1 MMTDTAI
8 LSRLVA
14 LAIFLS
20 VPIWLCS
27 PAAAEMERTP
37 ALDAL
42 IKAAEAEGT
51 LNVVW
56 ANNSMGGP
64 AGAAALQDAINRE
77 FHMHI
82 KIAFTPGPSMPQMST
97 RITQEAK
104 AGQTASSDAFLGVS
118 VNFPTMIAAHVL
130 EQVPWSSLNPAIKP
144 EMRTADGEAV
154 LVYTL
159 FETFTYNATL
169 VPRDQVPHNFA
180 GLFRPEWKGKL
191 ASTPYAA
198 GFDELALQEGD
209 EKIRPIV
216 ERLAEWAGGLIR
228 CGDYGRI
235 ASGEFI
241 GLAID
246 CGQVAPEFMAENGGP
261 VDASLL
267 DDGLGT
273 ELTYL
278 SVPKTSAHPNLA
290 KFFIAFIMTPEGQKI
305 LDKYEHATSHVYPGT
320 PAYERAQSLAKRGL
334 KLVVWTPDAIAP
346 QMEKAE
352 RLKKE
357 YERILEKK

>member
-1 MMTDTAI
+1 MISKASLRRVPVLTV
-8 LSRLVA
+8 S
-14 LAIFLS
+14 LAAS
-20 VPIWLCS
+20 VWLCW
-27 PAAAEMERTP
+27 PAAAAMEHTP

-64 AGAAALQDAINRE
+64 QGAIAIQDAINRD
-77 FHMHI
+77 FNMHI
-82 KIAFTPGPSMPQMST
+82 RIWFTPGPSMPQMST
-97 RITQEAK
+97 RVMQEVS
-104 AGQTASSDAFLGVS
+104 AGQPSSSDAFLGVS
-118 VNFPTMIAAHVL
+118 VNFPTMIAAHVF
-130 EQVPWSSLNPAIKP
+130 EPVPWETLNPAITP
-144 EMRTADGEAV
+144 EMRTKGGEAV

-159 FETFTYNATL
+159 FETFTYNKTL
-169 VPRDQVPHNFA
+169 VEKDQVPHDFA

-209 EKIRPIV
+209 DKIRPIV
-216 ERLAEWAGGLIR
+216 EKIAQWAGGLIR
-228 CGDYGRI
+228 CGDYDRL

-246 CGQVAPEFMAENGGP
+246 CGQVAPEYMAENGGP
-261 VDASLL
+261 VETALL

-278 SVPKTSAHPNLA
+278 GVPKTSAHPNLA
-290 KFFIAFIMTPEGQKI
+290 KLFIAFLATADGQAI
-305 LDKYEHATSHVYPGT
+305 LDKYESATSHVFPGT
-320 PAYERAQSLAKRGL
+320 PAYERARSLAARGL
-334 KLVVWTPDAIAP
+334 KLVVWTPDAIGP
-346 QMEKAE
+346 QLEKAE
-352 RLKKE
+352 KLKKD

>member
-1 MMTDTAI
+1 MTRMRL
-8 LSRLVA
+8 LSRACATAAFGTA
-14 LAIFLS
+14 LA
-20 VPIWLCS
+20 WAGA
-27 PAAAEMERTP
+27 PAMAAMDRTP

-42 IKAAEAEGT
+42 IKGAEAEGT

-64 AGAAALQDAINRE
+64 SGAAALQDAINRD
-77 FHMHI
+77 FGMHI
-82 KIAFTPGPSMPQMST
+82 SIRFTPGPSMPQMST
-97 RITQEAK
+97 RIIQEVS
-104 AGQTASSDAFLGVS
+104 AGQPSSTDAFLGVS

-130 EQVPWSSLNPAIKP
+130 EPVDWASLNPAITP
-144 EMRTADGEAV
+144 EMRTQGNEAV

-159 FETFTYNATL
+159 FETFTYNKTL
-169 VPRDQVPHNFA
+169 IEKDKVPHNFE

-198 GFDELALQEGD
+198 GFDELALKEGD
-209 EKIRPIV
+209 AKIRPIV
-216 ERLAEWAGGLIR
+216 EKLAQWAGGLIR
-228 CGDYGRI
+228 CGDYDRL

-246 CGQVAPEFMAENGGP
+246 CGQIAPEYMAENGGP
-261 VDASLL
+261 VDTALL

-278 SVPKTSAHPNLA
+278 AVPKTSAHPNLA
-290 KFFIAFIMTPEGQKI
+290 KLFIAFVASPDGQAI
-305 LDKYEHATSHVYPGT
+305 LDKYENATSHVYPGT
-320 PAYERAQSLAKRGL
+320 PAYKRAQDLAARGL
-334 KLVVWTPDAIAP
+334 KLVVWTPDGISP
-346 QMEKAE
+346 QMETAE
-352 RLKKE
+352 KLKKD

>member
-1 MMTDTAI
+1 MTVRVAP
-8 LSRLVA
+8 LSRSVALVA
-14 LAIFLS
+14 FFSTS
-20 VPIWLCS
+20 VWLCA
-27 PAAAEMERTP
+27 PATAEMQRTP
-37 ALDAL
+37 ALNAL

-51 LNVVW
+51 LNIVW

-64 AGAAALQDAINRE
+64 AGAAALQDAMNRE
-77 FHMHI
+77 FKTHF
-82 KIAFTPGPSMPQMST
+82 KVAFTPGPSMPQMST
-97 RITQEAK
+97 RVTQEVK
-104 AGQTASSDAFLGVS
+104 AGQPSSSDAFLGVS
-118 VNFPTMIAAHVL
+118 VNFPPMIAAKVL
-130 EQVPWSSLNPAIKP
+130 EPVQWSSLNPAIKP
-144 EMRTADGEAV
+144 DMQTAGGEAV

-169 VPRDQVPHNFA
+169 VKKDEVPHNFA

-198 GFDELALQEGD
+198 GFDELALKEGD
-209 EKIRPIV
+209 DKIRPIV
-216 ERLAEWAGGLIR
+216 EKLAQWTGGLIR
-228 CGDYGRI
+228 CGDYDRI

-246 CGQVAPEFMAENGGP
+246 CGQVNPDYMVEHGGP
-261 VDASLL
+261 VAISLL
-267 DDGLGT
+267 EDGLGT

-290 KFFIAFIMTPEGQKI
+290 KLFIAYIMTPEGQKI
-305 LDKYEHATSHVYPGT
+305 LDKYENATSHVYPGT
-320 PAYERAQSLAKRGL
+320 PAYERAQSLAKQGL
-334 KLVVWTPDAIAP
+334 NLVVWTPDAIGP

-352 RLKKE
+352 KLKKD

>member
-1 MMTDTAI
+1 MTHKI
-8 LSRLVA
+8 LLCRLAAVA
-14 LAIFLS
+14 AFLS
-20 VPIWLCS
+20 ASVWLCL
-27 PAAAEMERTP
+27 PATAEMKRTP
-37 ALDAL
+37 ALEAL

-51 LNVVW
+51 LNIVW
-56 ANNSMGGP
+56 ANNSMGGA
-64 AGAAALQDAINRE
+64 AGAAAFQDAINRE
-77 FHMHI
+77 LHMHI

-97 RITQEAK
+97 RVTQEVK
-104 AGQTASSDAFLGVS
+104 AGQPSSSDAYLGVS

-130 EQVPWSSLNPAIKP
+130 EQVPWSSLNPAITP
-144 EMRTADGEAV
+144 EMQTADGEAV

-159 FETFTYNATL
+159 FETFTYNGTL
-169 VPRDQVPHNFA
+169 VHKDQVPHNFA

-209 EKIRPIV
+209 DKIRPIV
-216 ERLAEWAGGLIR
+216 EKIAEWSGGLIR
-228 CGDYGRI
+228 CGDYDRI

-246 CGQVAPEFMAENGGP
+246 CGQVNPQYMVENGGP
-261 VDASLL
+261 VDVSLL

-290 KFFIAFIMTPEGQKI
+290 KLFIAFVMTPEGQAI

-320 PAYERAQSLAKRGL
+320 PAFERAQSLAARGL
-334 KLVVWTPDAIAP
+334 KLVVWTPDTIAP

>member
-1 MMTDTAI
+1 MMTGI
-8 LSRLVA
+8 PLSSRLLA
-14 LAIFLS
+14 LGATMAASL
-20 VPIWLCS
+20 WLCL
-27 PAAAEMERTP
+27 PAAAEMQRTP

-51 LNVVW
+51 LNIVW
-56 ANNSMGGP
+56 ASNSMGGA
-64 AGAAALQDAINRE
+64 AGAAALQDAMNRE
-77 FHMHI
+77 FHTHI

-97 RITQEAK
+97 RITQEVK
-104 AGQTASSDAFLGVS
+104 AGQPSSSDTFLGVS
-118 VNFPTMIAAHVL
+118 VNFPSMIAAHVL

-144 EMRTADGEAV
+144 DMQSAGGEAV

-169 VPRDQVPHNFA
+169 VPKDHVPHNFA

-198 GFDELALQEGD
+198 GFDELALKEGD

-216 ERLAEWAGGLIR
+216 EKLAQWAGGLIR
-228 CGDYGRI
+228 CGDYDRI

-246 CGQVAPEFMAENGGP
+246 CGQVNPQYMTENGGP

-290 KFFIAFIMTPEGQKI
+290 KLFIAFVMTPEGQAI
-305 LDKYEHATSHVYPGT
+305 LDRYEHATSHVYPGT
-320 PAYERAQSLAKRGL
+320 PAYKRAQSLAARGL
-334 KLVVWTPDAIAP
+334 KLVVWTPDAIGP

>member
-1 MMTDTAI
+1 MG
-8 LSRLVA
+8 RLVA
-14 LAIFLS
+14 LAACLS
-20 VPIWLCS
+20 ASVGLCL
-27 PAAAEMERTP
+27 PAQAAMEHTP

-42 IKAAEAEGT
+42 VKAAEAEGT
-51 LNVVW
+51 LNVAW
-56 ANNSMGGP
+56 ANTSMGGA
-64 AGAAALQDAINRE
+64 AGAAALQEAINRE
-77 FHMHI
+77 FHTHI

-97 RITQEAK
+97 RIIQEVQ
-104 AGQTASSDAFLGVS
+104 AGQPASSDAFLGVS
-118 VNFPTMIAAHVL
+118 VNFPAMIAGHVL
-130 EQVPWSSLNPAIKP
+130 QEVPWSSINPAIKP
-144 EMRTADGEAV
+144 EMQTAGGEAV

-169 VPRDQVPHNFA
+169 LPKDQVPHNFA

-209 EKIRPIV
+209 DKIRPVV
-216 ERLAEWAGGLIR
+216 EKLAQWAGGLIR
-228 CGDYGRI
+228 CGDYARI

-246 CGQVAPEFMAENGGP
+246 CGQVAPQYMAENGGP
-261 VDASLL
+261 VEVSLL

-278 SVPKTSAHPNLA
+278 AVPKTSAHPNLA
-290 KFFIAFIMTPEGQKI
+290 KLFIAFIATADGQAI
-305 LDKYEHATSHVYPGT
+305 LDKYENATSHLFPGT
-320 PAYERAQSLAKRGL
+320 PAYERAQSLAARGL

-357 YERILEKK
+357 YERILENK